1 MNDEAFRI
9 GLGKHKR
16 PANVGPVDRG
26 MLSSALTREFGNV
39 YLKNNTDA
47 TVVSTAGDRYVIAG
61 ESEIS
66 ELAYNFVHDQ
76 DTNGL
81 TYTGDENIVLADMS
95 FSLRSGN
102 NQRIGV
108 YLAVNRAG
116 SPAVLPDAD
125 RISESEIYLI
135 TTGSTA
141 QDIPQT
147 AFIHALIHL
156 KKGDTVYGIVQN
168 TTSDANIIVEFANL
182 VVSKI

>member
-1 MNDEAFRI
+1 MNNDALRI
-9 GLGKHKR
+9 GLGKHRR

-26 MLSSALTREFGNV
+26 LLSTSLLREYGNV
-39 YLKNNTDA
+39 YLKNNTVA
-47 TVVSTAGDRYVIAG
+47 TVVSVAGDRYVIAG
-61 ESEIS
+61 ESDVSEI
-66 ELAYNFVHDQ
+66 LYNFVHDQ

-102 NQRIGV
+102 NQKIGI
-108 YLAVNRAG
+108 YLAVNRG
-116 SPAVLPDAD
+116 GDIDPDAD

-135 TTGSTA
+135 TTGSTE

-147 AFIHALIHL
+147 GFVHALIHL

-168 TTSDANIIVEFANL
+168 TTSTANIIVEFANL
-182 VVSKI
+182 IVNKI